1 MKHFVMTAEV
11 SLCVHASTWTDP
23 SQHCRSINNF
33 STMAAIM
40 AGLNSTPIRRL
51 QRTRSL
57 LSAKTMAAFDD
68 LDKTLDS
75 GKNFAGYRERLKRVD
90 PPCIPFLGMC
100 IVLPLVA
107 C

>member
-1 MKHFVMTAEV
+1 LIHADAKKRANVMKHFVMTAE
-11 SLCVHASTWTDP
+11 
-23 SQHCRSINNF
+23 HCRSINNF

-90 PPCIPFLGMC
+90 PPCIPFLGTSPA
-100 IVLPLVA
+100 ISQSA
-107 C
+107 Y